1 MSQDYWDWVDQKK
14 PIAPLAAAI
23 QPSQEQS
30 PGVMQQP
37 KDPIVGMA
45 QQAGVNAAAKGAEA
59 AYKAYGAAA
68 NPVGPLTA
76 NQLGTSFAADMAA
89 QGVASTA
96 LPMAAEAAATTG
108 TLGTAAGVGGEAAL
122 AAMGPV
128 GWAIGAGLLAK
139 KLGIF

>member
-37 KDPIVGMA
+37 KDPIMGMA

-59 AYKAYGAAA
+59 GFKGYQLANAEAAFQAADAAQLASQGLGAA
-68 NPVGPLTA
+68 
-76 NQLGTSFAADMAA
+76 Q
-89 QGVASTA
+89 VASTVGA
-96 LPMAAEAAATTG
+96 TSAPLAAGAATTG
-108 TLGTAAGVGGEAAL
+108 AAVGGEAAL